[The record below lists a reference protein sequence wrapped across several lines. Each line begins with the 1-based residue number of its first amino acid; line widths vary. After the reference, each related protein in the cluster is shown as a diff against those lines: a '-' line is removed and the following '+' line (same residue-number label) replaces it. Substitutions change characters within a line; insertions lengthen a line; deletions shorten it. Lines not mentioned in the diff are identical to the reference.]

1 MTKKILLLT
10 LVLALGYAALL
21 TLTPKT
27 TPELAEFKAIE
38 EMLQVSD
45 AYAQAGEAR
54 SFLPLTI
61 KYKNGRTDRDTCSE
75 TADTLRFGVLGKG
88 GLAPVGIIVQ
98 FTAEDA
104 DVSATP
110 DSFDVTFRAGIGGRY
125 ATVGSKTLTISGTLP
140 GVASRTLVFNTSG
153 ASTALNTQAAVWP
166 YCDAVELWLENGSGG
181 TTAALNDSL
190 RYTVKAYGVYE
201 SGRFAATIP
210 VIYWNKGKRADSALG
225 TTVDTTRIGITQFG
239 DASPLGVGVL
249 IYVKDVDVSNTDATD
264 SLLVASFGSIDGRNV
279 YNLGTGTFFSEA
291 APVNRSTAA
300 PVAGTRT
307 YVFNTTGAAT
317 ARNTQATLS
326 PYFRTLELR
335 SKADDSGDTTYY
347 EYKVLGIYRKN

>member
-1 MTKKILLLT
+1 MTKKIVLLT

-21 TLTPKT
+21 TLTPKAV
-27 TPELAEFKAIE
+27 TPELAEFEAIE

-45 AYAQAGEAR
+45 AYAQAGETR
-54 SFLPLTI
+54 SFLPLVF
-61 KYKNGRTDRDTCSE
+61 KYKNGRSDRDTCSE

-88 GLAPVGIIVQ
+88 NLAPVGIIVQ
-98 FTAEDA
+98 ITAEDA

-110 DSFDVTFRAGIGGRY
+110 DSLDVTFRAGIGGRY
-125 ATVGSKTLTISGTLP
+125 ATVGAKTLTISGTLP
-140 GVASRTLVFNTSG
+140 GVASRTLVFNTTG
-153 ASTALNTQAAVWP
+153 AATALNTQAAVWP
-166 YCDAVELWLENGSGG
+166 YCDAVELWIENGSGG

-201 SGRFAATIP
+201 SGRFAAMIP
-210 VIYWNKGKRADSALG
+210 VIYRNKGKRADSALG

-239 DASPLGVGVL
+239 DASPLGVGVAIL
-249 IYVKDVDVSNTDATD
+249 ARDVDVTAAADT
-264 SLLVASFGSIDGRNV
+264 LLVASFGSIDGRNV
-279 YNLGTGTFFSEA
+279 YNLGTGTFFGEA
-291 APVNRSTAA
+291 NAIVSGGIAT
-300 PVAGTRT
+300 GIRT

-317 ARNTQATLS
+317 ARNAQGTVS

-335 SKADDSGDTTYY
+335 SKADDAGDTTYY